1 LPVVEDREPAAVP
14 EPAVIEDQQPAAVP
28 ELEQQL
34 ESPVVEDHEGAGI
47 INPVVDLPVEVL
59 DDGSIV
65 LPAEIFA
72 SVGLGEC
79 ADVVFSSSSV
89 QVYRVISSDDEA
101 DDISLVSVIDENE
114 NNLLTADDGR
124 DDDTV
129 ENTNNSS
136 DQSATLASTAE
147 FPQVDKKGARWK
159 RSQPKNWKKN
169 VAKRRR
175 KEGRKPKEGV
185 CDGCRFKCTANITQ
199 AERLDLCNQYSSQ
212 DTFEMQKNF
221 ILANIEA
228 GEIERHRARG
238 SDVTEKEEC
247 ICQVFFLE
255 KVVCALESVRSF
267 SHPHC
272 ILVTALSHLQSE
284 AEEPRESL

>member
-1 LPVVEDREPAAVP
+1 MPVVEDREPAAVP

-147 FPQVDKKGARWK
+147 FPQVDKKGAR
-159 RSQPKNWKKN
+159 
-169 VAKRRR
+169 
-175 KEGRKPKEGV
+175 
-185 CDGCRFKCTANITQ
+185 
-199 AERLDLCNQYSSQ
+199 
-212 DTFEMQKNF
+212 
-221 ILANIEA
+221 
-228 GEIERHRARG
+228 
-238 SDVTEKEEC
+238 
-247 ICQVFFLE
+247 
-255 KVVCALESVRSF
+255 
-267 SHPHC
+267 
-272 ILVTALSHLQSE
+272 
-284 AEEPRESL
+284 